1 MNIQKLQSIEIEK
14 AITFGL
20 LAILAISAISYAY
33 FVNKTVLHIVARKDL
48 KEEVALASARIAEM
62 EYEYMQTKSELTQ
75 EYAHTLGF
83 REVEKPHFV
92 TRGSAD
98 VVTFRE

>member
-1 MNIQKLQSIEIEK
+1 MNISKLQSIGTER

-20 LAILAISAISYAY
+20 IAILAVASISYAY
-33 FVNKTVLHIVARKDL
+33 FVNKTVLHVVDRKDV
-48 KEEVALASARIAEM
+48 EEEIALVSARIAEM
-62 EYEYMQTKSELTQ
+62 EYEYMQTKATLTQ

-83 REVEKPHFV
+83 KEVTNQHFV
-92 TRGSAD
+92 TRGSSD